1 MFNFYKKNFLSFNI
15 SDYSIELISL
25 EGSLEFPKIGVL
37 GRTVLEEGMIENGR
51 ILNKEKLKNSIQ
63 ELIKNP
69 VFGKIKT
76 KKIIFSIPES
86 KNLFCSFELPK
97 DLKKDKELEFIKREA
112 EQTFPYPLE
121 DLYLDFKINNGEVF
135 LFAVPRKITDEF
147 LEVFKDCKLKPVIFE
162 PEPESLFRSLIK
174 AKKEPILIVDIGA
187 RSTDFSVFNKGF
199 LKISISTE
207 TAGSRFTQSISEGLK
222 ISFKEAEELKEEFG
236 LSPEKNQG
244 KIFLILQKE
253 AREIINEIKK
263 IEDYFKNKE
272 GEGLEKIILTGGSAL
287 LPYFSEYLAENL
299 QKFVVIGNPLENI
312 NLSDLPNRETF
323 KMKSVIYSAAIGSAL
338 RGLAKDPEKSG
349 INLIKEIKNK
359 KNYLEIIR
367 RNIKK
372 RFKIY

>member
-1 MFNFYKKNFLSFNI
+1 MES
-15 SDYSIELISL
+15 
-25 EGSLEFPKIGVL
+25 PKIGVV
-37 GRTVLEEGMIENGR
+37 GRTVLEGGTIENGR

-86 KNLFCSFELPK
+86 KNLFCSFQLPE

-135 LFAVPRKITDEF
+135 LFAVPRKIADEF

-207 TAGSRFTQSISEGLK
+207 TAGSRFTQSISESLK
-222 ISFKEAEELKEEFG
+222 VSFKEAEELKEEFG

-253 AREIINEIKK
+253 AREIIDEIKK

-272 GEGLEKIILTGGSAL
+272 GEGFEKIILTGGSSL
-287 LPYFSEYLAENL
+287 LPYFSEYLIENL
-299 QKFVVIGNPLENI
+299 QKSVVIGNPLGNI
-312 NLSDLPNRETF
+312 NINDLPNRETF
-323 KMKSVIYSAAIGSAL
+323 KIKSVIYSAVIGSAL
-338 RGLAKDPEKSG
+338 RGLAKCPEKSG

-359 KNYLEIIR
+359 KNYLETVR
-367 RNIKK
+367 RSIKK